1 MPGVLSDLKTIS
13 TLHFTLF
20 VLFALAAALWCFWL
34 VWKNFRSA
42 RIIEDTPTA
51 KVRSAPQGYVELE
64 GTARCFPGQQV
75 LAPLTGLPCVW
86 YSFRIDEERRGS
98 RNSTTWVEVE
108 SGTSEIP
115 FCFYDDTGECLV
127 DPRGADVTE
136 SARKTWYGSSQRPT
150 VGAQKRGLFGFLVGR
165 RYRYRERRLDEGYLY
180 LLGWF
185 DTIRSTDSKVSD
197 EVLALLRQW
206 KQDQGNL
213 LGRFDGDGN
222 GRIDGAEWAQ
232 ARQSAHREVV
242 QDRARRSAEPALNCV
257 RAGESD
263 DYPFLMA
270 ARPQPLLSARY
281 RRRALAALAGFS
293 IACAALLVM
302 FSVRF

>member
-1 MPGVLSDLKTIS
+1 MSGILGDLKTIS
-13 TLHFTLF
+13 TLHFSLF
-20 VLFALAAALWCFWL
+20 VLFVLAAALWCFWL
-34 VWKNFRSA
+34 VWKNFQRA

-64 GTARCFPGQQV
+64 GKARCLPGQE
-75 LAPLTGLPCVW
+75 LIAPLTGLPCVW
-86 YSFRIDEERRGS
+86 YSFRIDEERQGS
-98 RNSTTWVEVE
+98 KNSTTWVEVE
-108 SGTSEIP
+108 SGTSETP

-136 SARKTWYGSSQRPT
+136 SARKTWYGSSRWPGGT
-150 VGAQKRGLFGFLVGR
+150 AKRGLFGMLVGR
-165 RYRYRERRLDEGYLY
+165 RYRYQERRIEAGYLY

-185 DTIRSTDSKVSD
+185 DTLRSTDSRVSD
-197 EVLALLRQW
+197 EVRAVLRQW
-206 KQDQGNL
+206 KQDQATL
-213 LGRFDGDGN
+213 LGRFDSNGD
-222 GRIDGAEWAQ
+222 GRIDENEWAE

-257 RAGESD
+257 RAGDSD
-263 DYPFLMA
+263 RHPFLMA

-302 FSVRF
+302 FTVRF